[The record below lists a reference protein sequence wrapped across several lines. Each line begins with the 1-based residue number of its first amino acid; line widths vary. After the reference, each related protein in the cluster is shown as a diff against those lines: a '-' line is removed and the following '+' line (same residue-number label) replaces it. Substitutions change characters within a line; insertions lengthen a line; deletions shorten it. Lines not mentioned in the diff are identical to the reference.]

1 MESNLGKLNRLS
13 LVVTVFAALVTLVGL
28 GLIGWVTKEEFF
40 PASDGTA
47 TMSEAGDIRTA
58 EVPVGSIRSAEL
70 DSYESEGPEDG
81 IYYHSEG
88 YDPETDTF
96 VNETQYEAEDYT
108 TPDIGGEEIIY
119 YDPETDTYVT
129 ATRYPPEEAY
139 VSPPPSLSPFGTTES
154 WLGKSKTP
162 TGIGLTVLLVLT
174 IGFFVFALMWVW
186 RAHESMRAHGF
197 RLSNSPKRAVTNYF
211 IPGLNLVLPFEA
223 MRELYNRS
231 EGEPE
236 EFADASVSD
245 VTAWWTAVAVGLMIF
260 VVIAIKL
267 LINVA
272 TPFNFLTPWWMDFL
286 VVSFALALLL
296 GSTLLFAGL
305 ARRISQFQADFL
317 PQVEPVEIHE
327 ESAPRMRVRII
338 TEQHAELY

>member
-1 MESNLGKLNRLS
+1 MESNLGKLNKLS
-13 LVVTVFAALVTLVGL
+13 QAVTMFAALVTLVGL

-40 PASDGTA
+40 PASVETA
-47 TMSEAGDIRTA
+47 TVSEAEAIRTV
-58 EVPVGSIRSAEL
+58 EVPADSIRSAEL
-70 DSYESEGPEDG
+70 ASYESEGPEDG

-96 VNETQYEAEDYT
+96 VNETQYESEDYT
-108 TPDIGGEEIIY
+108 TPDMGGDNRIY
-119 YDPETDTYVT
+119 YDEESGT
-129 ATRYPPEEAY
+129 ATYYPPDEEY
-139 VSPPPSLSPFGTTES
+139 LPPQNASMSPFGTWDSWLES
-154 WLGKSKTP
+154 WKSP
-162 TGIGLTVLLVLT
+162 TGIALTALLVLT

-186 RAHESMRAHGF
+186 RAHENMRVHGF
-197 RLSNSPKRAVTNYF
+197 RLANSPKRAVTNYF

-231 EGEPE
+231 EGEPVE
-236 EFADASVSD
+236 YGDTSVPD

-260 VVIAIKL
+260 AVIAIKL

-286 VVSFALALLL
+286 VISFALVLLL

-305 ARRISQFQADFL
+305 ARRISQFQSDLL
-317 PQVEPVEIHE
+317 PQVEPMEQE
-327 ESAPRMRVRII
+327 EETPPRLRVRII
-338 TEQHAELY
+338 TDQQA